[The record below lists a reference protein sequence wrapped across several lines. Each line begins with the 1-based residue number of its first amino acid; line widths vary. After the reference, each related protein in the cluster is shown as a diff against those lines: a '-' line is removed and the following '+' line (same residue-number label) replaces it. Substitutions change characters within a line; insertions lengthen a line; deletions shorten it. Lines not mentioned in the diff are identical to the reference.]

1 MFFFFFSA
9 ATFRCLNIY
18 ILFIFFFRPDKW
30 YVVSKDRNT
39 GTIYI
44 GKGSNHSALFVQNA
58 AVINFSWISGHAP
71 ASLPSNN
78 GKSNGD
84 GDSGGDRG
92 GDSDE
97 NGNESGV
104 MVCECRVRYRS
115 ELVGCDVMLS
125 SSLMSSSSLL
135 LLSSVDSV
143 DDERRSEKEKKEKKS
158 GIFVRFHE
166 PQKAV
171 APGQILVL
179 YDNDVCLGGG
189 TIL

>member
-1 MFFFFFSA
+1 MFKY
-9 ATFRCLNIY
+9 IY
-18 ILFIFFFRPDKW
+18 IYYLFFIFRPDKW
-30 YVVSKDRNT
+30 YVISKDRNT

-84 GDSGGDRG
+84 GDSRGDSN

-125 SSLMSSSSLL
+125 SSLMSSSSSL

-143 DDERRSEKEKKEKKS
+143 DDERRSEKEKKEKKEGVSAEMKS